1 MKSFDLKGT
10 ARTEVGK
17 KSTNELRK
25 NNGIPCV
32 LYGIEKEAKAFAV
45 TADAVRKL
53 VYTPDI
59 HVVNLTIDGV
69 ECKAVLKDI
78 QFHPVKDTILHMDF
92 LQIVED
98 KAIVMEV
105 PTVLTGLAAGVKL
118 GGKLQQAIRKIKVK
132 AVYAN
137 IPEKLTVDV
146 TELALGKSIKVGDLS
161 FEGLEL
167 VTPAQTVVCSVAAT
181 RASREDVLELDDLHD
196 LTVHLEGLTVA
207 EITGSNSCHI

>member
-10 ARTEVGK
+10 SRTEVGK

-45 TADAVRKL
+45 TTDSVRKL

-69 ECKAVLKDI
+69 ECTAVLKDI

-92 LQIVED
+92 LQSVAD
-98 KAIVMEV
+98 KPIVMEV

-132 AVYAN
+132 AVYAS

-146 TELALGKSIKVGDLS
+146 TELALGKSIKVGELS

-181 RASREDVLELDDLHD
+181 RASREAAN
-196 LTVHLEGLTVA
+196 GKK
-207 EITGSNSCHI
+207 

>member
-25 NNGIPCV
+25 NNGIPCI

-45 TADAVRKL
+45 TTDAVRKL

-59 HVVNLTIDGV
+59 HVVNLTIDGQ
-69 ECKAVLKDI
+69 ECTAVLKDI

-92 LQIVED
+92 LQIVAD
-98 KAIVMEV
+98 KPIVMEV

-137 IPEKLTVDV
+137 IPEKLTIDV
-146 TELALGKSIKVGDLS
+146 TELALGKSIKVGELS

-181 RASREDVLELDDLHD
+181 RASREAAN
-196 LTVHLEGLTVA
+196 GKK
-207 EITGSNSCHI
+207 

>member
-10 ARTEVGK
+10 SRTEVGK

-146 TELALGKSIKVGDLS
+146 TELGLGKSIKVGDLS

-181 RASREDVLELDDLHD
+181 RASREAAN
-196 LTVHLEGLTVA
+196 GKK
-207 EITGSNSCHI
+207 

>member
-10 ARTEVGK
+10 SRTEVGK

-25 NNGIPCV
+25 NNGIPCI

-45 TADAVRKL
+45 TTDAVRKL

-69 ECKAVLKDI
+69 ECTAVLKDI

-146 TELALGKSIKVGDLS
+146 TELGLGKSIKVGELS

-181 RASREDVLELDDLHD
+181 RASREAAN
-196 LTVHLEGLTVA
+196 GKK
-207 EITGSNSCHI
+207 

>member
-10 ARTEVGK
+10 SRTEVGK

-25 NNGIPCV
+25 NNGIPCI

-45 TADAVRKL
+45 TTDAVRKL

-59 HVVNLTIDGV
+59 HVVNLTIDGQ
-69 ECKAVLKDI
+69 ECTAVLKDI
-78 QFHPVKDTILHMDF
+78 QFHPVKHSMHHMDF
-92 LQIVED
+92 LQSVAD
-98 KAIVMEV
+98 KPIVMEV
-105 PTVLTGLAAGVKL
+105 PTVLSGLAAGVKL

-137 IPEKLTVDV
+137 IPEKLTIDV
-146 TELALGKSIKVGDLS
+146 TELALGKSIKVGELS

-181 RASREDVLELDDLHD
+181 RASREAAN
-196 LTVHLEGLTVA
+196 GKK
-207 EITGSNSCHI
+207 

>member
-25 NNGIPCV
+25 NNGIPCI

-45 TADAVRKL
+45 TVDAVRKL

-59 HVVNLTIDGV
+59 HFVNLTIDGV

-132 AVYAN
+132 ALYAN

-146 TELALGKSIKVGDLS
+146 TELGLGKSIKVGDLS
-161 FEGLEL
+161 FENLEL

-181 RASREDVLELDDLHD
+181 RASREAAQ
-196 LTVHLEGLTVA
+196 GK
-207 EITGSNSCHI
+207 

>member
-10 ARTEVGK
+10 SRTEVGK

-45 TADAVRKL
+45 TTDAVRKL

-69 ECKAVLKDI
+69 ECTAVLKDI

-92 LQIVED
+92 LQIVAD
-98 KAIVMEV
+98 KPIVMEV

-146 TELALGKSIKVGDLS
+146 TELALGKSIKVGELS

-181 RASREDVLELDDLHD
+181 RASREAAN
-196 LTVHLEGLTVA
+196 GKK
-207 EITGSNSCHI
+207 

>member
-25 NNGIPCV
+25 NNGIPCI

-45 TADAVRKL
+45 TVDAVRKL

-146 TELALGKSIKVGDLS
+146 TELGLGKSIKVGELS

-181 RASREDVLELDDLHD
+181 RASREAAN
-196 LTVHLEGLTVA
+196 GKK
-207 EITGSNSCHI
+207 

>member
-25 NNGIPCV
+25 NNGIPCI

-45 TADAVRKL
+45 TVDAVRKL

-59 HVVNLTIDGV
+59 HFVNLTIDGV

-105 PTVLTGLAAGVKL
+105 PTVLTGLAAGVRL

-146 TELALGKSIKVGDLS
+146 TELGLGKSIKVGELS

-181 RASREDVLELDDLHD
+181 RASREAAN
-196 LTVHLEGLTVA
+196 GKK
-207 EITGSNSCHI
+207 

>member
-10 ARTEVGK
+10 SRTEVGK

-25 NNGIPCV
+25 NNGIPCI

-45 TADAVRKL
+45 TTDAVRKL

-146 TELALGKSIKVGDLS
+146 TELGLGKSIKVGELS

-181 RASREDVLELDDLHD
+181 RASREAAN
-196 LTVHLEGLTVA
+196 GKK
-207 EITGSNSCHI
+207 

>member
-10 ARTEVGK
+10 SRTEVGK

-25 NNGIPCV
+25 NNGIPCI

-45 TADAVRKL
+45 TTDAVRKL

-59 HVVNLTIDGV
+59 HVVNLTIDGQ
-69 ECKAVLKDI
+69 ECTAVLKDI

-137 IPEKLTVDV
+137 IPEKLTIDV
-146 TELALGKSIKVGDLS
+146 TELALGKSIKVGELS

-181 RASREDVLELDDLHD
+181 RASREAAN
-196 LTVHLEGLTVA
+196 GKK
-207 EITGSNSCHI
+207 

>member
-10 ARTEVGK
+10 SRTEVGK

-25 NNGIPCV
+25 NNGIPCI

-92 LQIVED
+92 LQIVDD
-98 KAIVMEV
+98 KPIVMEV

-146 TELALGKSIKVGDLS
+146 TELALGKSIKVGELS

-181 RASREDVLELDDLHD
+181 RASREAAN
-196 LTVHLEGLTVA
+196 GKK
-207 EITGSNSCHI
+207 

>member
-1 MKSFDLKGT
+1 MKSFELKGT
-10 ARTEVGK
+10 FRTEVGK

-45 TADAVRKL
+45 TTDAVRKL

-59 HVVNLTIDGV
+59 HVVNLTIDGQ
-69 ECKAVLKDI
+69 ECTAVLKDI

-92 LQIVED
+92 LQIVAD
-98 KAIVMEV
+98 KPIVMEV

-137 IPEKLTVDV
+137 IPEKLTIDV
-146 TELALGKSIKVGDLS
+146 TELALGKSIKVGELS

-181 RASREDVLELDDLHD
+181 RASREA
-196 LTVHLEGLTVA
+196 TNGKK
-207 EITGSNSCHI
+207 

>member
-10 ARTEVGK
+10 SRTEVGK

-25 NNGIPCV
+25 NNGIPCI
-32 LYGIEKEAKAFAV
+32 LYGIEKEAKAFSV

-69 ECKAVLKDI
+69 ECTAVLKDI

-92 LQIVED
+92 LQIVAD
-98 KAIVMEV
+98 KPIVMEV

-146 TELALGKSIKVGDLS
+146 TELALGKSIKVGELS

-181 RASREDVLELDDLHD
+181 RASREAAN
-196 LTVHLEGLTVA
+196 GKK
-207 EITGSNSCHI
+207 

>member
-10 ARTEVGK
+10 SRTEVGK

-45 TADAVRKL
+45 TTDAVRKL

-69 ECKAVLKDI
+69 ECKAILKDI

-146 TELALGKSIKVGDLS
+146 TELGLGKSIKVGELS

-181 RASREDVLELDDLHD
+181 RASREAAN
-196 LTVHLEGLTVA
+196 GKK
-207 EITGSNSCHI
+207 

>member
-10 ARTEVGK
+10 SRTEVGK

-45 TADAVRKL
+45 TTDAVRKL

-69 ECKAVLKDI
+69 ECTAVLKDI

-146 TELALGKSIKVGDLS
+146 TELGLGKSIKVGDLS

-181 RASREDVLELDDLHD
+181 RASREAAN
-196 LTVHLEGLTVA
+196 GKK
-207 EITGSNSCHI
+207 

>member
-69 ECKAVLKDI
+69 ECTAVLKDI

-92 LQIVED
+92 LQIVAD
-98 KAIVMEV
+98 KPIVMEV

-181 RASREDVLELDDLHD
+181 RASREAAN
-196 LTVHLEGLTVA
+196 GKK
-207 EITGSNSCHI
+207 

>member
-10 ARTEVGK
+10 SRTEVGK

-25 NNGIPCV
+25 NNGIPCI

-45 TADAVRKL
+45 TTDAVRKL

-105 PTVLTGLAAGVKL
+105 PTILTGLAAGVKL

-167 VTPAQTVVCSVAAT
+167 ITPAQTVVCSVAAT
-181 RASREDVLELDDLHD
+181 RASREAAN
-196 LTVHLEGLTVA
+196 GKK
-207 EITGSNSCHI
+207 

>member
-10 ARTEVGK
+10 SRTEVGK

-25 NNGIPCV
+25 NNGIPCI

-45 TADAVRKL
+45 TTDAVRKL

-92 LQIVED
+92 LQIVAD
-98 KAIVMEV
+98 KPIVMEV

-181 RASREDVLELDDLHD
+181 RASREAAN
-196 LTVHLEGLTVA
+196 GKK
-207 EITGSNSCHI
+207 

>member
-10 ARTEVGK
+10 SRTEVGK

-45 TADAVRKL
+45 TTDAVRKL

-146 TELALGKSIKVGDLS
+146 TELGLGKSIKVGELS
-161 FEGLEL
+161 FEGIEL

-181 RASREDVLELDDLHD
+181 RASREAAN
-196 LTVHLEGLTVA
+196 GKK
-207 EITGSNSCHI
+207 

>member
-10 ARTEVGK
+10 SRTEVGK

-137 IPEKLTVDV
+137 IPEKLVVDV

-181 RASREDVLELDDLHD
+181 RASREAAN
-196 LTVHLEGLTVA
+196 GKK
-207 EITGSNSCHI
+207 

>member
-25 NNGIPCV
+25 NNGIPCI

-45 TADAVRKL
+45 TVDAVRKL

-59 HVVNLTIDGV
+59 HFVNLTIDGV

-146 TELALGKSIKVGDLS
+146 TELALGKSIKVGELS

-181 RASREDVLELDDLHD
+181 RASREAAN
-196 LTVHLEGLTVA
+196 GKK
-207 EITGSNSCHI
+207 

>member
-10 ARTEVGK
+10 SRTEVGK

-25 NNGIPCV
+25 NNGIPCI

-69 ECKAVLKDI
+69 ECTAVLKDI

-92 LQIVED
+92 LQIVAD
-98 KAIVMEV
+98 KPIVMEV

-146 TELALGKSIKVGDLS
+146 TELALGKSIKVGELS
-161 FEGLEL
+161 FDGLEL

-181 RASREDVLELDDLHD
+181 RASREAAN
-196 LTVHLEGLTVA
+196 GKK
-207 EITGSNSCHI
+207 

>member
-10 ARTEVGK
+10 SRTEVGK

-25 NNGIPCV
+25 NNGIPCI

-59 HVVNLTIDGV
+59 HFVNLTIDGV

-105 PTVLTGLAAGVKL
+105 PTILTGLAAGVKL

-181 RASREDVLELDDLHD
+181 RASREAAN
-196 LTVHLEGLTVA
+196 GKK
-207 EITGSNSCHI
+207 

>member
-10 ARTEVGK
+10 SRTEVGK

-25 NNGIPCV
+25 NNGIPCI

-45 TADAVRKL
+45 TTDSVRKL

-69 ECKAVLKDI
+69 ECTAVLKDI

-92 LQIVED
+92 LQIVAD
-98 KAIVMEV
+98 KPIVMEV

-146 TELALGKSIKVGDLS
+146 TELALGKSIKVGELS

-181 RASREDVLELDDLHD
+181 RASREAAN
-196 LTVHLEGLTVA
+196 GKK
-207 EITGSNSCHI
+207 

>member
-32 LYGIEKEAKAFAV
+32 LYGIEKEAKAFVV

-146 TELALGKSIKVGDLS
+146 TELALGKSIKVGELS

-181 RASREDVLELDDLHD
+181 RASREAAN
-196 LTVHLEGLTVA
+196 GKK
-207 EITGSNSCHI
+207 

>member
-25 NNGIPCV
+25 NNGIPCI

-45 TADAVRKL
+45 TVDAVRKL

-59 HVVNLTIDGV
+59 HFVNLTIDGV

-137 IPEKLTVDV
+137 IPEKLTIDV

-181 RASREDVLELDDLHD
+181 RASREAAN
-196 LTVHLEGLTVA
+196 GKK
-207 EITGSNSCHI
+207 

>member
-10 ARTEVGK
+10 SRTEVGK

-25 NNGIPCV
+25 NNGIPCI

-45 TADAVRKL
+45 TTDAVRKL

-105 PTVLTGLAAGVKL
+105 PTILTGLAAGVKL

-146 TELALGKSIKVGDLS
+146 TELALGKSIKVGELS

-181 RASREDVLELDDLHD
+181 RASREAAN
-196 LTVHLEGLTVA
+196 GKK
-207 EITGSNSCHI
+207 

>member
-10 ARTEVGK
+10 VRTEVGK

-45 TADAVRKL
+45 TTDAVRKL
-53 VYTPDI
+53 VYTPNI
-59 HVVNLTIDGV
+59 HFVNLTNDGV

-146 TELALGKSIKVGDLS
+146 TELGLGKSIKVGELS

-181 RASREDVLELDDLHD
+181 RASREAAN
-196 LTVHLEGLTVA
+196 GKK
-207 EITGSNSCHI
+207 

>member
-32 LYGIEKEAKAFAV
+32 IYGIEKEAKAFAV
-45 TADAVRKL
+45 TTDAVRKL

-146 TELALGKSIKVGDLS
+146 TELGLGKSIKVGELS

-181 RASREDVLELDDLHD
+181 RASREAAN
-196 LTVHLEGLTVA
+196 GKK
-207 EITGSNSCHI
+207 

>member
-10 ARTEVGK
+10 SRTEVGK

-32 LYGIEKEAKAFAV
+32 IYGIEKEAKAFSV
-45 TADAVRKL
+45 TTDAVRKL

-105 PTVLTGLAAGVKL
+105 PTVLTGLAAGVKI

-181 RASREDVLELDDLHD
+181 RASREAAN
-196 LTVHLEGLTVA
+196 GKK
-207 EITGSNSCHI
+207 

>member
-1 MKSFDLKGT
+1 MKSISINGS

-17 KSTNELRK
+17 RATNALR
-25 NNGIPCV
+25 NAGLVPCN
-32 LYGIEKEAKAFAV
+32 LYGVEKEAKAFSV
-45 TADAVRKL
+45 PTEGLRKL

-59 HVVNLTIDGV
+59 HVVDLTIDGV
-69 ECKAVLKDI
+69 TVKAIMKDI

-146 TELALGKSIKVGDLS
+146 TELALGKSIKVGELS

-181 RASREDVLELDDLHD
+181 RASREAAN
-196 LTVHLEGLTVA
+196 GKK
-207 EITGSNSCHI
+207 

>member
-45 TADAVRKL
+45 TTDAVRKL

-69 ECKAVLKDI
+69 ECTAVLKDI

-146 TELALGKSIKVGDLS
+146 TELGLGKSIKVGELS

-181 RASREDVLELDDLHD
+181 RASREAAN
-196 LTVHLEGLTVA
+196 GKK
-207 EITGSNSCHI
+207 

>member
-45 TADAVRKL
+45 TTDAVRKL

-137 IPEKLTVDV
+137 IPEKLVVDV

-181 RASREDVLELDDLHD
+181 RASREAAN
-196 LTVHLEGLTVA
+196 GKK
-207 EITGSNSCHI
+207 

>member
-1 MKSFDLKGT
+1 MKSFELKGT
-10 ARTEVGK
+10 FRTEVGK

-45 TADAVRKL
+45 TTDAVRKL

-59 HVVNLTIDGV
+59 HVVNLTIDGQ
-69 ECKAVLKDI
+69 ECTAVLKDI

-92 LQIVED
+92 LQIVAD
-98 KAIVMEV
+98 KPIVMEV

-137 IPEKLTVDV
+137 IPEKLTIDV
-146 TELALGKSIKVGDLS
+146 TELGLGKSIKVGELS

-181 RASREDVLELDDLHD
+181 RASREAAN
-196 LTVHLEGLTVA
+196 GKK
-207 EITGSNSCHI
+207 

>member
-10 ARTEVGK
+10 SRTEVGK

-45 TADAVRKL
+45 TTDAVRKL

-59 HVVNLTIDGV
+59 HFVNLTIDGV

-146 TELALGKSIKVGDLS
+146 TELGLGKSIKVGDLS

-181 RASREDVLELDDLHD
+181 RASREAAN
-196 LTVHLEGLTVA
+196 GKK
-207 EITGSNSCHI
+207 

>member
-10 ARTEVGK
+10 SRTEVGK

-25 NNGIPCV
+25 NNGIPCI
-32 LYGIEKEAKAFAV
+32 LYGIEKEAKAFSV

-69 ECKAVLKDI
+69 ECTAVLKDI

-92 LQIVED
+92 LQIVAD
-98 KAIVMEV
+98 KPIVMEV

-137 IPEKLTVDV
+137 IPEKLTIDV
-146 TELALGKSIKVGDLS
+146 TELGLGKSIKVGELS

-181 RASREDVLELDDLHD
+181 RASREAAN
-196 LTVHLEGLTVA
+196 GKK
-207 EITGSNSCHI
+207 

>member
-10 ARTEVGK
+10 SRTEVGK

-25 NNGIPCV
+25 NNGIPCII
-32 LYGIEKEAKAFAV
+32 YGIEKEAKAFSV
-45 TADAVRKL
+45 TTDAVRKL

-137 IPEKLTVDV
+137 IPEKLIVDV
-146 TELALGKSIKVGDLS
+146 TELALGKSIKVGELS
-161 FEGLEL
+161 FDGIEL

-181 RASREDVLELDDLHD
+181 RASREAAN
-196 LTVHLEGLTVA
+196 GKK
-207 EITGSNSCHI
+207 

>member
-10 ARTEVGK
+10 SRTEVGK

-45 TADAVRKL
+45 TTDSVRKL

-69 ECKAVLKDI
+69 ECTAVLKDI

-181 RASREDVLELDDLHD
+181 RASREAAN
-196 LTVHLEGLTVA
+196 GKK
-207 EITGSNSCHI
+207 

>member
-10 ARTEVGK
+10 SRTEVGK

-25 NNGIPCV
+25 NNGIPCI

-45 TADAVRKL
+45 TTDSVRKL

-105 PTVLTGLAAGVKL
+105 PTILTGLAAGVKL

-146 TELALGKSIKVGDLS
+146 TELGLGKSIKVGELS

-181 RASREDVLELDDLHD
+181 RASREAAN
-196 LTVHLEGLTVA
+196 GKK
-207 EITGSNSCHI
+207 